1 MSTLALFKGN
11 NNGMSGSD
19 GPPKRSAL
27 LKQRPA
33 GITSGAPGGDL
44 SDFVPTNFG
53 ATKVS
58 SDGGRIFRGRSAA
71 YDDPPQPNGD
81 GEFHPHTG
89 RPPAASA
96 SGKVFGGRR
105 ADHSDYKLPPISSHS
120 VSVPTGDPPP
130 PGAPL
135 PPPPPPVD
143 KEIIAK
149 AEAKAKEII
158 AQAQNQI
165 QQMINQANEQ
175 IQQFNE
181 QAAADAEHARQAAFQ
196 QGTLQGI
203 EEGRRLAHRE
213 YVDLMLMARDLYVQ
227 AIKERRKLIEN
238 TEPAL
243 AKLSIS
249 IAEKIIGLEVSTN
262 NDVIMGVVKEA
273 LGDMKD
279 REEVRIRVN
288 PDDYHIVNN
297 DRSSLMRMV
306 EGLKDF
312 DLSIDSKVTR
322 GGCVIETN
330 LGNIDARLE
339 TQLGAITTAFD
350 RSGKGEDIDDG
361 ANAS

>member
-1 MSTLALFKGN
+1 
-11 NNGMSGSD
+11 MSGGD
-19 GPPKRSAL
+19 GVSKRSAL
-27 LKQRPA
+27 LKQRP
-33 GITSGAPGGDL
+33 TGADL

-53 ATKVS
+53 ATKVA
-58 SDGGRIFRGRSAA
+58 SDGGGKIFRGRNAA
-71 YDDPPQPNGD
+71 PEAVPQAPTGD
-81 GEFHPHTG
+81 GEFHPQTG
-89 RPPAASA
+89 RPPMAS
-96 SGKVFGGRR
+96 SVGKVFGNRR
-105 ADHSDYKLPPISSHS
+105 TEHAEHKLPPVSAHS

-149 AEAKAKEII
+149 AEAQARELI

-165 QQMINQANEQ
+165 QQMIQQANEQ

-181 QAAADAEHARQAAFQ
+181 QAAADAENARQVAFQ
-196 QGTLQGI
+196 QGTQQGI
-203 EEGRRLAHRE
+203 EEGKRIAHQG
-213 YVDLMLMARDLYVQ
+213 YVDLMLKARDLYVQ
-227 AIKERRKLIEN
+227 AINERRKLIED

-273 LGDMKD
+273 LADMKD

-312 DLSIDSKVTR
+312 DLSVDSKVTR
-322 GGCVIETN
+322 GGCIIETN

-339 TQLGAITTAFD
+339 TQLTAITTAFD
-350 RSGKGEDIDDG
+350 RSSKGEDIDDG
-361 ANAS
+361 ADAS